1 MSVQPFHL
9 ADEWTSPEDERA
21 LVAAVAKNPALYW
34 ELLDLLPAGAF
45 ADAEAAEAWE
55 QLAAAVEAE
64 KTPEAPP
71 WAPAA
76 DPRATARALADKLQ
90 RRILAEALE
99 RLAAG
104 LYSET
109 PAAELAAV
117 LEEEAARAQAAIR
130 ETQAGALTWAADLL
144 GEVLADAEQRRR
156 QREQTGKPTIGIS
169 TGLTRLDALL
179 GGFETGLY
187 IMAGGPGVG
196 KTTFALQLA
205 VTATREVPVIYV
217 TFENSP
223 ANMTLKALAA
233 RAGVNTQD
241 VARGFADLNAL
252 RKAAEEW
259 RPIGERL
266 AMIEGTGR
274 LTVEQVRALAR
285 RAMNKHKAERVLIIV
300 DYLQLWAKAAESLRG
315 MATVR
320 ERVEVMGNA
329 LRELAVRL
337 NSPVL
342 AIANQNRAVGDYGK
356 GGAAALDSLKESGDL
371 EYMAD
376 VALFLT
382 RDDKRHATPPAR
394 ALTLTV
400 AKNRHG
406 DTGSVNLIFRPDRGR
421 MAEEAAA

>member
-1 MSVQPFHL
+1 
-9 ADEWTSPEDERA
+9 
-21 LVAAVAKNPALYW
+21 VAKNPALYW

-76 DPRATARALADKLQ
+76 DPRATARAVADKLQ

-205 VTATREVPVIYV
+205 ATATREVPVIYV

-274 LTVEQVRALAR
+274 LTVEQVRA
-285 RAMNKHKAERVLIIV
+285 
-300 DYLQLWAKAAESLRG
+300 QAAESLRG

-371 EYMAD
+371 EYMVD